1 MPFKT
6 MIIAI
11 IQARMG
17 SSRLPGKVL
26 ADIGGRSMIQRIIE
40 RVEACPEIDKVVVAT
55 TTASSDDALESW
67 AHANTRCAIYR
78 GSENDVLDRF
88 YQCARQFAA
97 SIIVRV
103 TADDPLKD
111 PDIISRALKW
121 LETDPTLDYCSN
133 TLHPT
138 YPEGLDVEVFRFE
151 ALERAHKDAMLPSDR
166 EHVTPYM
173 WKNPSLFHLKNI
185 ELGRDLSSW
194 RWTVDKP
201 EDLEFVRAVF
211 ANFPENPL
219 VSYLDVIALLDAHPE
234 LNAINQGTVRNEG
247 YLKSIQMEKA

>member
-1 MPFKT
+1 
-6 MIIAI
+6 MITAI

-17 SSRLPGKVL
+17 SSRLPNKVL
-26 ADIGGRSMIQRIIE
+26 ADIGGRPMLQRIIE
-40 RVEACPEIDKVVVAT
+40 RIEACPEINTVVVAM
-55 TTASSDDALESW
+55 TTASSDDVLERW
-67 AHANTRCAIYR
+67 ICANSKCAVYR

-88 YQCARQFAA
+88 YQCAKQFSA

-103 TADDPLKD
+103 TADDPMKD
-111 PDIISRALKW
+111 PDIISEALKW

-138 YPEGLDVEVFRFE
+138 YPEGLDIEVFRFE
-151 ALERAHKDAMLPSDR
+151 ALERAHSDAVLPSDR
-166 EHVTPYM
+166 EHVTPYI
-173 WKNPSLFHLKNI
+173 WRNPSLFRLKNI
-185 ELGRDLSSW
+185 ESSRDLSSW

-211 ANFPENPL
+211 AHFPENPL
-219 VSYLDVIALLDAHPE
+219 VSYVEVIALLDAHPE
-234 LNAINQGTVRNEG
+234 LHAINQGTVRNEG

>member
-1 MPFKT
+1 
-6 MIIAI
+6 MITAI

-17 SSRLPGKVL
+17 SSRLPSKVL
-26 ADIGGRSMIQRIIE
+26 ADVGGRPMLQRVIE
-40 RVEACPEIDKVVVAT
+40 RIEACAGINKVVVAT

-67 AHANTRCAIYR
+67 IHANSRCSVYR

-88 YQCARQFAA
+88 YQCATQFAS

-111 PDIISRALKW
+111 PGLISQALKW
-121 LETDPTLDYCSN
+121 LEADPALDYCSN

-138 YPEGLDVEVFRFE
+138 YPEGLDIEVFRFE
-151 ALERAHKDAMLPSDR
+151 ALERAHRDAVLPSDR
-166 EHVTPYM
+166 EHVTPYI
-173 WKNPSLFHLKNI
+173 WRNPSLFRLKNI
-185 ELGRDLSSW
+185 EFGRDLSSW

-211 ANFPENPL
+211 AHFPENPL
-219 VSYLDVIALLDAHPE
+219 VSYVDVIALLDAHPE
-234 LNAINQGTVRNEG
+234 LHAINQGTVRNEG
-247 YLKSIQMEKA
+247 YLKSIQLEKA